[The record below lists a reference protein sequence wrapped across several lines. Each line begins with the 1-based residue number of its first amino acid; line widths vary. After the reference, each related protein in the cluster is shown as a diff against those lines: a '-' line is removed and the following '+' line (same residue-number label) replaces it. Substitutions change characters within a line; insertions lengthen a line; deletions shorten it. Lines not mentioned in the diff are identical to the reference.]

1 MTRDDCRHWREDIG
15 AYLLGGLSDERRT
28 ALLAHLDGCPNCRV
42 ELAELA
48 EVARV
53 MPVADPLR
61 NHRRE
66 APTSSLMDSILGA
79 IAGERRAR
87 RARLTRRVAAAAAIA
102 AALVIAVFAV
112 AILPGDSS
120 RSTVELAGA
129 GAGAGGDS
137 TASLEYLP
145 GGTRIDLN
153 IDELPVEETYYVW
166 LEDSDGER
174 IPAGT
179 FWTPDEAGSL
189 QLKLTAAISL
199 RRCEGIGISD
209 GDGKTVLYS
218 KVEWDEPGE

>member
-15 AYLLGGLSDERRT
+15 AYLLGGLADERRT
-28 ALLAHLDGCPNCRV
+28 ALLAHLDGCPNCNA

-53 MPVADPLR
+53 MPAADPLR
-61 NHRRE
+61 NHQRE
-66 APTSSLMDSILGA
+66 VPSHSLMDSILGA

-87 RARLTRRVAAAAAIA
+87 RARLTRRVVAAVAIA
-102 AALVIAVFAV
+102 AAIVLGVFAV
-112 AILPGDSS
+112 AILPDDSTQ
-120 RSTVELAGA
+120 STVELAGA
-129 GAGAGGDS
+129 SARGDS

-145 GGTRIDLN
+145 GGTRIDLS
-153 IDELPVEETYYVW
+153 IDGLPLEETYYVW

-189 QLKLTAAISL
+189 NLKFTAAISL

-209 GDGKTVLYS
+209 DDGKTVLFS
-218 KVEWDEPGE
+218 KVEWDDPEE